1 VDLSE
6 ECDDGNFYD
15 GDGCSALSCTIEP
28 LYACDNNIPNL
39 CTYLCGDGFRNMT
52 AGEECD
58 DRNTQELDGCS
69 KDCKI
74 ESGYQCSQG
83 PNGYDVCSTLP
94 ATSRPTCFIEKHDSD
109 L

>member
-1 VDLSE
+1 
-6 ECDDGNFYD
+6 
-15 GDGCSALSCTIEP
+15 
-28 LYACDNNIPNL
+28 
-39 CTYLCGDGFRNMT
+39 MT

-109 L
+109 LQQITIKCSVEMKTNKISSKDLEL